1 MRHRRDP
8 TPLRVQ
14 RRRRL
19 AGCAVSFAVSL
30 QAQVARAELTARA
43 ELLAPAPGEPTASSA
58 AIPARGDAL
67 ELRLRYRAPRE
78 CPSGSDFLETLQE
91 HLAAGGTGAI
101 DAEVAITRQS
111 AGREGYELTLHLR
124 VAGQR
129 SESVARA
136 EACDDLMHLAALNA
150 SMARTAA
157 LGGAMSSRGALSSR
171 GPLPPPAASIE
182 PGPDPSLAADGGELL
197 SEPGRAAGP
206 GEPATRAFV
215 LGEVRTTAGML
226 PRLAWGRGVTA
237 GVSRGF
243 VSLRLSA
250 TWWEAQQH
258 AFSPE
263 RTSPIPLEFEQR
275 SLELSPCAG
284 GALST
289 LLRLDGCALLAGHRA
304 HTSAGEVQVSG
315 SIGAAALDTLS
326 PWRGLQVA
334 VESGLA
340 VPIFRPSFGADALR
354 AVFEPSTFQPSMR
367 VAVGWVF
374 GGEG

>member
-1 MRHRRDP
+1 MRHRREP

-91 HLAAGGTGAI
+91 HLAAGGAGAI

-111 AGREGYELTLHLR
+111 AGREGYELMLRLR

-129 SESVARA
+129 SESVTRA

-157 LGGAMSSRGALSSR
+157 LSGAMSSRGAL
-171 GPLPPPAASIE
+171 PPAPASIE
-182 PGPDPSLAADGGELL
+182 LGAGSSLAADGGEQL
-197 SEPGRAAGP
+197 SEPGGAAGP

-215 LGEVRTTAGML
+215 LGQVRTTAGML

-243 VSLRLSA
+243 ASLRLSA

-304 HTSAGEVQVSG
+304 RTSAGEVQVSG
-315 SIGAAALDTLS
+315 SIGAAALATLS

-340 VPIFRPSFGADALR
+340 VPIFRPSFGVDALR